1 MPEPKQLQKYFTP
14 ASKLIVDRVWEAVPE
29 KERQSLEEAFKGLPL
44 DRNLPNALLD
54 LAVIHAK
61 TTFGKTKRIAIIGPA
76 NVGKSTL
83 FNQFVRAKQEKA
95 AVSPIPGTT
104 RVNQEANAGLF
115 NLIDTPGAD
124 AIGEVGQHEHDL
136 ALSAAS
142 QADFLLIIF
151 DAIQGIKQT
160 EIDLYQEIL
169 ALRKPF
175 LVLMNKID
183 LAGKHHEAVLDK
195 AASSLGISKDQ
206 ILPISALKGDGLSN
220 VVMSVVAAD
229 PTLTVSLAHAMP
241 AYRQKLAW
249 RTITTSAS
257 LSAAIALTP
266 LPVIDFVPLVAT
278 QSGMV
283 MTIARIYDYKITL
296 ARARELILT
305 FGLGMIGRT
314 LFQQLSKLG
323 GVPGW
328 LLSSAIA
335 SSMTVAMGY
344 AAMQWFEKGE
354 RVNQKMM
361 LEISRKLS
369 VTLLARLKTAFKRK
383 PSKKKMEDA
392 IGEILSE
399 SNLTDTLK

>member
-124 AIGEVGQHEHDL
+124 AIGQVGQHEHDL

-160 EIDLYQEIL
+160 ETDLYQEIL

-354 RVNQKMM
+354 RLNQKMM

>member
-124 AIGEVGQHEHDL
+124 AIGQVGQHEHDL

>member
-61 TTFGKTKRIAIIGPA
+61 TTFGKIKRIAIIGPA

-142 QADFLLIIF
+142 QVDFLLIIF

-354 RVNQKMM
+354 RLNQKMM

>member
-305 FGLGMIGRT
+305 LGLGMIGRT

>member
-183 LAGKHHEAVLDK
+183 LAGKHREAVLDK

-241 AYRQKLAW
+241 AYRQKIAW

-354 RVNQKMM
+354 RLNQKMM

>member
-29 KERQSLEEAFKGLPL
+29 KERQSLKEAFKGLPL

-183 LAGKHHEAVLDK
+183 LAGKHREAVLDK

-354 RVNQKMM
+354 RLNQKMM